1 MEAPYI
7 IQFQMTPPPPPPV
20 SEVILVKNVDG
31 IDEDWP
37 LSII

>member
-7 IQFQMTPPPPPPV
+7 IQFQMTPPV
-20 SEVILVKNVDG
+20 SEVISVENVDG